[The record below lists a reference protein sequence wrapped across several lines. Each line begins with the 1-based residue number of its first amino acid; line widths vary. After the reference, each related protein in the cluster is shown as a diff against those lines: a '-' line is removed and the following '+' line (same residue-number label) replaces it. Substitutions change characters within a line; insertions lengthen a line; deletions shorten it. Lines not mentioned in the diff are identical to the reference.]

1 MRFILII
8 LLIIINTSA
17 IIAQDMIYNFDKDSD
32 LKKWMIVNDDVMGGI
47 SRSNI
52 NINNQGNGVFSGSI
66 STANNGGFCSL
77 RYSFNR
83 KYISDKTNFK
93 LKIKGDG
100 KAYQLRIKAN
110 RDDYFSYILK
120 FETSGEWEVISMPIK
135 DMYASFRGRKLNI
148 QNFSN
153 NYFEQITI
161 LVGNKRN
168 EEFNLLI
175 DEITLD

>member
-1 MRFILII
+1 
-8 LLIIINTSA
+8 
-17 IIAQDMIYNFDKDSD
+17 MIS
-32 LKKWMIVNDDVMGGI
+32 
-47 SRSNI
+47 
-52 NINNQGNGVFSGSI
+52 
-66 STANNGGFCSL
+66 GFCSL

-100 KAYQLRIKAN
+100 KEYQLRIKAN